1 MDKEFKTTFI
11 PKKNLTQ
18 SRSETPRIKNPRTRS
33 ILGILSII
41 IFLSALVLT
50 LGVFVYRKRVEVVI
64 NSRIESINLAEK
76 AFEPSVILEL
86 RKLDIRLRS
95 ATELLEQ
102 HTAFS
107 DFFLSFGESTLP
119 DVAFNDFYLDNDGG
133 LYTVV
138 MTGEARG
145 YLPIAQ
151 QSNLFEENRYIENPI
166 FSEFSLNETGHV
178 SFDLTFTLNNDLITF
193 GRNADIAE
201 QTASEAD
208 LEAAIIETAP
218 DVIAPGTP
226 VEFTN

>member
-11 PKKNLTQ
+11 PKKNLIQ
-18 SRSETPRIKNPRTRS
+18 ARSANSVVKNPRTRS
-33 ILGILSII
+33 ILGIASFI

-50 LGVFVYRKRVEVVI
+50 LGVFIYRKRVEAVI

-86 RKLDIRLRS
+86 RKLDIRLRA
-95 ATELLEQ
+95 ATELLNQ

-119 DVAFNDFYLDNDGG
+119 DVAFNDFFLEEEGG
-133 LYTVV
+133 IYTVT

-151 QSNLFEENRYIENPI
+151 QSNLFEQNRYIENPI
-166 FSEFSLNETGHV
+166 FSEFALNETGHV
-178 SFDLTFTLNNDLITF
+178 SFDLSFTLNNDLITF
-193 GRNADIAE
+193 GRNAEVAG
-201 QTASEAD
+201 QTADEAELD
-208 LEAAIIETAP
+208 AAIIETAP
-218 DVIAPGTP
+218 DILAPGTP
-226 VEFTN
+226 VDFTH